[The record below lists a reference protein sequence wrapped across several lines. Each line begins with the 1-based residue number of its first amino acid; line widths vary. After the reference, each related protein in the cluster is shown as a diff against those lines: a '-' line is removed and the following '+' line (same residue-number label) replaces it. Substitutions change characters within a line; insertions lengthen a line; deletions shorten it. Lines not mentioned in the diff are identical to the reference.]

1 MGDMM
6 SCLELVLLAMNVK
19 ELMMVEE
26 AFKILKNIVK

>member
-19 ELMMVEE
+19 ELMMIDETY
-26 AFKILKNIVK
+26 KLLKNIMK